1 MKRRLT
7 MRLTFDL
14 AEVLEA
20 LRAKY
25 PEIPTEATLKVVAKP
40 GSTGKD
46 FEVVVSYDLPCDEN
60 FPQKVGS

>member
-25 PEIPTEATLKVVAKP
+25 PEIPPEATLKVTWRPAGATK
-40 GSTGKD
+40 
-46 FEVVVSYDLPCDEN
+46 EAEIVVSFDLPEPRDT
-60 FPQKVGS
+60 P